1 MNTIEGKLNWLNI
14 HCNNMF
20 FISTNEEGNR
30 FNIRVRHGYGNKELE
45 RTNLS
50 RYLLH
55 KELDNL
61 EDLLSKGYI

>member
-55 KELDNL
+55 KI
-61 EDLLSKGYI
+61 Y